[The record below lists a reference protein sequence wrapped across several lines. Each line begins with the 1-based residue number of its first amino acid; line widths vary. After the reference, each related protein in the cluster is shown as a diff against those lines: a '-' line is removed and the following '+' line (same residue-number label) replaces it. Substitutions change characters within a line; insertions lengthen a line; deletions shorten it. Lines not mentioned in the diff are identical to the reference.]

1 MIVMKSYSD
10 PIFPPQSTAEFRFY
24 EELNDFLAPRLRK
37 TAFALGIDRGR
48 SVKDAIQSAG
58 VPHTQV
64 DLILVDGVSV
74 DFGHVLRGGER
85 VAVYPVFE
93 RLDIAPLQHLR
104 AAPLRD
110 PRFVIDTHLGKLARH
125 LRLAGFDCL
134 WRNDFADEQIVALA
148 VAEQRIVLT
157 RDCNLLKRRAVER
170 GHFVHAI
177 DAELQLGEVIRVFQ
191 LEATLR
197 PFSRCRECNVVLE
210 DVAKAEVAARLP
222 DKVREYYDRF
232 RRCPGCDR
240 IYWQGTH
247 YERLR
252 RMLARATPAQ
262 GTHRCEE
269 D

>member
-10 PIFPPQSTAEFRFY
+10 PIFPAAPRTTAEFRFY

-48 SVKDAIQSAG
+48 SVKDAIESAG

-64 DLILVDGVSV
+64 DMVLVDGVSV
-74 DFGHVLRGGER
+74 GFGHVLRGGER

-104 AAPLRD
+104 PAPLRD

-134 WRNDFADEQIVALA
+134 WRNDYADEEIVRLA
-148 VAEQRIVLT
+148 VAGQRIVLT
-157 RDCNLLKRRAVER
+157 RDCNLLKRRAVQR

-177 DAELQLGEVIRVFQ
+177 DAELQLAEVIRVLQ
-191 LEATLR
+191 LEAMLR
-197 PFSRCRECNVVLE
+197 PFSRCRECNVALQDVAKE
-210 DVAKAEVAARLP
+210 DVAGRLP
-222 DKVREYYDRF
+222 DAVRESYDRF
-232 RRCPGCDR
+232 RCCPGCDR
-240 IYWQGTH
+240 VYWEGTH
-247 YERLR
+247 YEQLR
-252 RMLARATPAQ
+252 RMLARAVPNP
-262 GTHRCEE
+262 
-269 D
+269 